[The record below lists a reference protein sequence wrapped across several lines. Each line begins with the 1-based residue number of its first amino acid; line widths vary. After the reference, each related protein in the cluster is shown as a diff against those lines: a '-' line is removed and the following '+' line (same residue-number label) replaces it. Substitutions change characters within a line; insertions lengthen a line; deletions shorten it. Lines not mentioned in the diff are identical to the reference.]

1 MQFTNLFRL
10 FWFGSTLLML
20 TACQSTSSGVGSSP
34 KVISPSKNFSTQASK
49 TEAAI
54 DVLDLTYEEAV
65 NLAFEA
71 ARRAYQNVRVTDD
84 RSMVYIENRSFWQ
97 GDARAFVEP
106 VIVKDNE
113 SSALGIVYEVKAEG
127 FGGNFSFVP
136 SYISSKF
143 FQELAKLKTE
153 RSVKTTAF
161 SSFSK
166 LPDKGIVETISAS
179 VPTTFSGFAKYIDSK
194 NDKFEKEGI
203 WESEDGSYV
212 LGLVRDNSDI
222 RFRYKAFVIESKRP
236 EWKVGDVKIKFSK
249 LDDSGVAAARYFMGN
264 KLEIGATFEASNSAL
279 IGISPREPSLIF
291 IKTYP
296 RDEETKSAGSGSGW
310 HIGNGY
316 LVTNAHV
323 ISKAKSINVIIG
335 GNPYGARATLVDE
348 KLDLAIL
355 KIADGHPKMKAIALA
370 NEVASGE
377 KIFAI
382 GYPLGAL
389 LGGEPKISDGLVGAL
404 SGIKGDPTVLSIS
417 APIQPGNSGGPLLNE
432 YGNVVGVVV
441 SKLRD
446 AASNDQD
453 VENINY
459 AVKVSYLRPLV
470 SDLGELPQPNP
481 EKLDNICS
489 EFCEAVFLIETK

>member
-1 MQFTNLFRL
+1 MLISLNKCLVNGFFRL
-10 FWFGSTLLML
+10 
-20 TACQSTSSGVGSSP
+20 
-34 KVISPSKNFSTQASK
+34 PSF
-49 TEAAI
+49 
-54 DVLDLTYEEAV
+54 L
-65 NLAFEA
+65 
-71 ARRAYQNVRVTDD
+71 
-84 RSMVYIENRSFWQ
+84 
-97 GDARAFVEP
+97 
-106 VIVKDNE
+106 
-113 SSALGIVYEVKAEG
+113 
-127 FGGNFSFVP
+127 
-136 SYISSKF
+136 
-143 FQELAKLKTE
+143 
-153 RSVKTTAF
+153 
-161 SSFSK
+161 
-166 LPDKGIVETISAS
+166 
-179 VPTTFSGFAKYIDSK
+179 
-194 NDKFEKEGI
+194 
-203 WESEDGSYV
+203 
-212 LGLVRDNSDI
+212 
-222 RFRYKAFVIESKRP
+222 
-236 EWKVGDVKIKFSK
+236 
-249 LDDSGVAAARYFMGN
+249 
-264 KLEIGATFEASNSAL
+264 ATFEASNSAL